1 MISLAFEPLTL
12 EQREYKEK
20 TLNHLQT
27 ILPILEA
34 KLAQENRRDVVATLQ
49 DQFEEIETH
58 MARLQKELAANVGL
72 EPVADELCRQAAS
85 ALTKQKFYLAKKYL
99 LKLETIEPFY
109 PNLERL
115 KEEADSGQVSRRT
128 RSIAQGNSFPS
139 QELARAL
146 TIIPSSLPSQ
156 PAAPAPPVIYPVEE
170 EERRGISRF
179 FEFHIVASCL
189 VVMLLICAMAGVG
202 GMSLLQWLIEGS

>member
-1 MISLAFEPLTL
+1 MITLAFEPLTL

-27 ILPILEA
+27 TLPILEA
-34 KLAQENRRDVVATLQ
+34 KLAQENRRDVAASFQ
-49 DQFEEIETH
+49 EQIEEVETH
-58 MARLQKELAANVGL
+58 LVRLQKELTANVSL

-99 LKLETIEPFY
+99 GKLETIEPFY

-128 RSIAQGNSFPS
+128 RSIAQGNSLPTP
-139 QELARAL
+139 EPARAL
-146 TIIPSSLPSQ
+146 TIVPNVTPPQ

-179 FEFHIVASCL
+179 FEFHIIASCL
-189 VVMLLICAMAGVG
+189 VILLIVCAMAGVG
-202 GMSLLQWLIEGS
+202 GMSLLGWLIEGS